1 MWKVASADNR
11 LIFYCV
17 CTKFITQFASK
28 INCHGLSWWSVRG
41 NKKTATTLISSRTG
55 KTYFLNLFV
64 QISDGFER
72 LSAARRV
79 QWSLLGQQEIVYWL
93 LCRDYPPAPCRWK
106 GGTLYFVL
114 SLNVKS
120 SHFPYYWFYMT
131 SLKFKLKNYQS
142 YWFFTF
148 MKH

>member
-17 CTKFITQFASK
+17 CMKFITQFASK

-55 KTYFLNLFV
+55 KTHFLNLFV

-93 LCRDYPPAPCRWK
+93 LCRDYPLPPAAER
-106 GGTLYFVL
+106 GAHYFVL

-131 SLKFKLKNYQS
+131 SLNFELKNYQS